1 MKKANIQTGVA
12 ELKKVWN
19 SCKDYAVFSDAVI
32 SKLSGYEAGRF
43 SKDDVLKTIAAL
55 RKKVSKTKNIYD
67 QIEDA
72 CKRIEDSIK
81 ED

>member
-1 MKKANIQTGVA
+1 MKKANIQIGVG

-32 SKLSGYEAGRF
+32 SKLTGYSAGRF
-43 SKDDVLKTIAAL
+43 SKDNVLNTIAAL
-55 RKKVSKTKNIYD
+55 RKKAKETKNIYD